1 MNTYDLKR
9 GHVEITKWPMENRKW
24 FILQAVDRL
33 KRAASIR
40 RELNGR
46 ENFWFIMNHF

>member
-1 MNTYDLKR
+1 MKTFDLQR
-9 GHVEITKWPMENRKW
+9 GHAEIANWPMENRKW
-24 FILQAVDRL
+24 FFLQALDRL

-46 ENFWFIMNHF
+46 ENFWFIMNRF

>member
-1 MNTYDLKR
+1 MNTYDLQR
-9 GHVEITKWPMENRKW
+9 GDVEIAKWPMENRKW
-24 FILQAVDRL
+24 FILQALDRL
-33 KRAASIR
+33 KRPSIR